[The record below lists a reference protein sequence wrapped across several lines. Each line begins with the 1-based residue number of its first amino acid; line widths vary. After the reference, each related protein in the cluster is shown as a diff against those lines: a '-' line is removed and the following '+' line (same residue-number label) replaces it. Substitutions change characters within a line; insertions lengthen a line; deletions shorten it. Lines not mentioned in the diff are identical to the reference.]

1 MRPGWLKK
9 LERGRALK
17 EGWPKYEV
25 RLTKGALVVRF
36 SSPNPDSI
44 KQVAQRLRDTG
55 LEEGRHFSVKMPEG
69 GELGRVSILREG
81 LERAAWLSVRGEGEQ
96 QELAADFVKYI
107 LKRAEEAGEE
117 VCEKAQKIIEEGMS
131 RSSLTL
137 KDFEKEV
144 EVNGK
149 KYKVK
154 VIDGKAVEEDR
165 DGRKLLR
172 IRITAEVDGVR
183 REYVI
188 AYGRYGKNEAR
199 GFAYARC
206 DAPEVREADA
216 ERLSALIKALTGREP
231 RIRRKSGG
239 KIEIVCGREH
249 LNGFKRLA
257 ELADAIADGWRR
269 RGGESQGV

>member
-9 LERGRALK
+9 LERGRVLK

-44 KQVAQRLRDTG
+44 KQVAQRLRDMG
-55 LEEGRHFSVKMPEG
+55 LEEGRHFSVRMPEG
-69 GELGRVSILREG
+69 GELGRVSFLREG

-107 LKRAEEAGEE
+107 LERAEEAGEE
-117 VCEKAQKIIEEGMS
+117 VCEKAQKIIEEGML

-149 KYKVK
+149 NT
-154 VIDGKAVEEDR
+154 R
-165 DGRKLLR
+165 
-172 IRITAEVDGVR
+172 
-183 REYVI
+183 
-188 AYGRYGKNEAR
+188 
-199 GFAYARC
+199 
-206 DAPEVREADA
+206 
-216 ERLSALIKALTGREP
+216 
-231 RIRRKSGG
+231 
-239 KIEIVCGREH
+239 
-249 LNGFKRLA
+249 
-257 ELADAIADGWRR
+257 
-269 RGGESQGV
+269 